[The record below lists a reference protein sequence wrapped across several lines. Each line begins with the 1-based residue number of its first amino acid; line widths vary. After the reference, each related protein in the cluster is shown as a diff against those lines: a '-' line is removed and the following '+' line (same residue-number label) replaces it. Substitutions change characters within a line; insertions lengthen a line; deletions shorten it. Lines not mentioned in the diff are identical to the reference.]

1 MFSNIA
7 IGLVYSKKYTFCFQT
22 KARTAENL
30 WVELFWTKML
40 VLFLKT
46 AFHPKTEIIT
56 KHI

>member
-30 WVELFWTKML
+30 WAELFWTKMS

-46 AFHPKTEIIT
+46 AVHQEN
-56 KHI
+56 